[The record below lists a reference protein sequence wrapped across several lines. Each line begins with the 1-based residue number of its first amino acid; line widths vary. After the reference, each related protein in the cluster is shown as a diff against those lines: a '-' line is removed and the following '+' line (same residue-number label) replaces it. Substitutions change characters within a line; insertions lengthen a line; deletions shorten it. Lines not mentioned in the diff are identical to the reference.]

1 MEGMAPIIH
10 AHIVKTVTQAC
21 KPLQDRINQ
30 LEARPEM
37 KYCGVWGSAKVYGS
51 GNFVTDARIVVARAT
66 RERW

>member
-37 KYCGVWGSAKVYGS
+37 KYCGVW
-51 GNFVTDARIVVARAT
+51 VAPKSMAAAIL
-66 RERW
+66 